1 MTDMVHVVLVY
12 QRERARLLLEESFT
26 DGDQAMRRRFE
37 LERQPEYA
45 DMEIV
50 VLSADSEATLR
61 ETHGRYFLTDSELIE
76 RLRKSIDAAIDAA

>member
-1 MTDMVHVVLVY
+1 MAPVK
-12 QRERARLLLEESFT
+12 APLLLKESFT

-50 VLSADSEATLR
+50 
-61 ETHGRYFLTDSELIE
+61 G
-76 RLRKSIDAAIDAA
+76 